1 MYRILEVYSIMSVL
15 FGLDNFIYCGYYLS
29 VIHFLHASNITFVD
43 LG

>member
-29 VIHFLHASNITFVD
+29 VIHFYTPLI
-43 LG
+43 